1 MITLE
6 ILIGIVICLMSFL
19 AFLYLT
25 REVFHQDLVLVDF
38 QFSQFAYILRTP
50 ELTIIMKFFSAL
62 GNSISLLIS
71 TLIVIILLLK
81 KHRNE
86 VAIFCIAL
94 IMGTVINTALKT
106 FIARERPS
114 QSPLVIENTYSFP
127 SNHAM
132 NATIFFGLISYF
144 SFHFFRKKSLS
155 VMISLLSILLII
167 LIGFSRIY
175 LGVHYFSDV
184 MAGYFAGFWWFVTV
198 LLVDHTLKFYK
209 LFKEESYLK

>member
-1 MITLE
+1 M
-6 ILIGIVICLMSFL
+6 
-19 AFLYLT
+19 
-25 REVFHQDLVLVDF
+25 
-38 QFSQFAYILRTP
+38 
-50 ELTIIMKFFSAL
+50 
-62 GNSISLLIS
+62 
-71 TLIVIILLLK
+71 
-81 KHRNE
+81 
-86 VAIFCIAL
+86 
-94 IMGTVINTALKT
+94 INTALKT